1 MKVELYLGL
10 GSNMGDRAKN
20 ISDAISC
27 LDMKLGRPFKAMSSV
42 IETEPWGFETE
53 SRFLNAVVLYELE
66 FRDGYNAQ
74 AEGLMILETCKE
86 IESMLGR
93 VGKPEYD
100 GEGERIYSSR
110 PIDIDILF
118 LGGSRIDCPEL
129 TVPHKLMAER
139 EFVMVPLREIA
150 SENIRNEFGD
160 IF

>member
-27 LDMKLGRPFKAMSSV
+27 LDIKLGRPFKAMSSV
-42 IETEPWGFETE
+42 IETEPWGFEAE
-53 SRFLNAVVLYELE
+53 CRFLNAVVLYELE
-66 FRDGYNAQ
+66 LRDGYNAQ

-93 VGKPEYD
+93 AGQPEYD
-100 GEGERIYSSR
+100 GKGERIYSSR

-118 LGGSRIDCPEL
+118 LGGSRAAPWRP
-129 TVPHKLMAER
+129 TAWTTPVA
-139 EFVMVPLREIA
+139 
-150 SENIRNEFGD
+150 
-160 IF
+160 

>member
-1 MKVELYLGL
+1 
-10 GSNMGDRAKN
+10 MG
-20 ISDAISC
+20 
-27 LDMKLGRPFKAMSSV
+27 
-42 IETEPWGFETE
+42 IEAEC
-53 SRFLNAVVLYELE
+53 RFLNAVVLYELE
-66 FRDGYNAQ
+66 LRDGYNAQ

-93 VGKPEYD
+93 AGQPEYD
-100 GEGERIYSSR
+100 GKGERIYSSR

-129 TVPHKLMAER
+129 TVPHKLMAQR

-150 SENIRNEFGD
+150 SEEIRNEFGD

>member
-1 MKVELYLGL
+1 
-10 GSNMGDRAKN
+10 MGDRAKN

-66 FRDGYNAQ
+66 FGDGYNAQ

-93 VGKPEYD
+93 VGKHEYD
-100 GEGERIYSSR
+100 GEGRGY
-110 PIDIDILF
+110 ILQ
-118 LGGSRIDCPEL
+118 GPL
-129 TVPHKLMAER
+129 T
-139 EFVMVPLREIA
+139 
-150 SENIRNEFGD
+150 
-160 IF
+160 